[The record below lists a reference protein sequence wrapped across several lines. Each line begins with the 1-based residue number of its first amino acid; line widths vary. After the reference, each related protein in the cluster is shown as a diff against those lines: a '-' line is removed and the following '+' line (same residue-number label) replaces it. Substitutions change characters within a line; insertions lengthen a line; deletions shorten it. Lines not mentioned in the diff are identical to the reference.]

1 MCQKAHEQC
10 GTLTAQGKKNALLA
24 WSLELRPCITGR
36 LKPAH
41 WRHVWGGTR
50 PQGTPRYFCHEGHI
64 EKTPSIYKS
73 ATALVSEKSHAQP
86 LHSPLSGVLMET
98 NGSATY
104 SGAQC
109 RTVCALETNGRPVCA
124 RTRCRSR
131 AWELKLPEDFS
142 RFSKRYPAPL
152 PTQSVSLQTVASS
165 SACGNGSSACGNA
178 AWAPEFML
186 GGTPVA
192 SVVGVVAESG
202 TASTAENEDAL
213 DVV

>member
-124 RTRCRSR
+124 KNPMPKPRMGIEIAGGFFQVLETVPCSIAHSECQPADGSKQQRLWERQQRLWERCLGARIYAR
-131 AWELKLPEDFS
+131 
-142 RFSKRYPAPL
+142 RYP
-152 PTQSVSLQTVASS
+152 
-165 SACGNGSSACGNA
+165 
-178 AWAPEFML
+178 
-186 GGTPVA
+186 GGFGRRGCCRVRHRLHRR
-192 SVVGVVAESG
+192 E
-202 TASTAENEDAL
+202 
-213 DVV
+213 